1 MKKAIIS
8 LIVFLVYSMPFTYLI
23 VDQDSGFSLLFTI
36 LIVFVQVSIMTY
48 FAMFTVKKTVPIMM
62 AGYTVSILIT
72 AYLLYGLNVGVGA
85 GMESY
90 FEPLSPVQ
98 SVWVLYV
105 FHIILQTQV
114 VRLAKK
120 HINKQEMKQ
129 SNGEEVIQTIV

>member
-1 MKKAIIS
+1 
-8 LIVFLVYSMPFTYLI
+8 
-23 VDQDSGFSLLFTI
+23 
-36 LIVFVQVSIMTY
+36 
-48 FAMFTVKKTVPIMM
+48 
-62 AGYTVSILIT
+62 TVSILIT

-85 GMESY
+85 GLENY

-105 FHIILQTQV
+105 LHMILQTQV

>member
-36 LIVFVQVSIMTY
+36 LIVYVQVSIMTY
-48 FAMFTVKKTVPIMM
+48 SAMFTVKKIVPIMM

-85 GMESY
+85 GMESF
-90 FEPLSPVQ
+90 FEPLSPLQ

-105 FHIILQTQV
+105 LHIILQTQV

-129 SNGEEVIQTIV
+129 SNGEEIIQTIV